1 MWTRIEKSWN
11 KETIWQHQKKEKEN
25 ADNVLNL
32 EVVQVVLVQFNLV
45 DNKYQQKS
53 EALYTFTPN
62 KYYAYLLNAEPSN
75 LLFLKTC
82 NIEFYEI
89 LIAFTDLNDRPLEIG
104 NKVSLKLVWD
114 LLLTN
119 RNDVK
124 FYRTMKKKIS

>member
-1 MWTRIEKSWN
+1 MKQRNYLAAPKN
-11 KETIWQHQKKEKEN
+11 KQKN

-104 NKVSLKLVWD
+104 NKVSLKLVWH

>member
-1 MWTRIEKSWN
+1 MCPPSMELN
-11 KETIWQHQKKEKEN
+11 KINHRLVFKIKDVYELELQRLETKKLFGSTKKKKKKN
-25 ADNVLNL
+25 ADNVSNL
-32 EVVQVVLVQFNLV
+32 EVVQVVLVQFNLI

-104 NKVSLKLVWD
+104 SKVSLKLV
-114 LLLTN
+114 
-119 RNDVK
+119 
-124 FYRTMKKKIS
+124 

>member
-1 MWTRIEKSWN
+1 MKQRNYLAAPKN
-11 KETIWQHQKKEKEN
+11 KQKN

-89 LIAFTDLNDRPLEIG
+89 LIAFTDLNNRPLEIG
-104 NKVSLKLVWD
+104 NKVSLKLVWH
-114 LLLTN
+114 LLLIN

-124 FYRTMKKKIS
+124 FYRIMKKKIS

>member
-1 MWTRIEKSWN
+1 MCPPSMELNKINHRLVFKIKDVCELELKSL
-11 KETIWQHQKKEKEN
+11 KTKKQFGRKKKKKKN

-104 NKVSLKLVWD
+104 NKVSLKLV
-114 LLLTN
+114 
-119 RNDVK
+119 
-124 FYRTMKKKIS
+124 

>member
-11 KETIWQHQKKEKEN
+11 KETIWQHQKKKKKN

-104 NKVSLKLVWD
+104 NKVSLKLVWH
-114 LLLTN
+114 LLLIN

>member
-1 MWTRIEKSWN
+1 MKQRN
-11 KETIWQHQKKEKEN
+11 YLAAPKKKKKN

-75 LLFLKTC
+75 LLLLKTC

-104 NKVSLKLVWD
+104 NKVSLKLVWH
-114 LLLTN
+114 LLLIN

>member
-1 MWTRIEKSWN
+1 MNQNCKGLKQRN
-11 KETIWQHQKKEKEN
+11 YLAAPKKKKN

-75 LLFLKTC
+75 LLLLKTC

-104 NKVSLKLVWD
+104 NKVSLKLV
-114 LLLTN
+114 
-119 RNDVK
+119 
-124 FYRTMKKKIS
+124 